1 MLHGNDC
8 TRPCGVGARALAP
21 PERGH
26 GYSLVMT
33 RSPAPARLSRTA
45 LVTALVAALASMTAT
60 PTRAAAQRGWNDS
73 TSRRL
78 VERAT
83 TRRQQQLAD
92 SGLVDYTAR
101 AHGYLTF
108 LGQLGDGFPLPPK
121 VVKADELE
129 LEVHWRAPNSSK
141 QWILGRRDTLLLPT
155 DINYHRDHLGIV
167 QNNFPDIIRL
177 GDGDEVE
184 DVAHPLSA
192 RGLAT
197 YEYQLSD
204 SLRFEIPGR
213 TIDVYEVKV
222 RPRDEREA
230 AAVGAV
236 YIAKDDG
243 QVVRMAFSFTRSAL
257 KDRQLEDVSI
267 VIENSLIEG
276 QFWLP
281 RRQEIEIRRTGSW
294 MDFPARGIIRGRWE
308 IRDYRVNQGGT
319 VALGPGPEIVYA
331 PPQRRAAFRWP
342 ERSIMAGIPDEV
354 SLATDED
361 FRQVQEEARRL
372 VRAQALERTRATLPS
387 ARSFSDLLRVTR
399 AEGLAVG
406 GGVRR
411 LLGAG
416 LDAGVLGRYGLS
428 DHEAKGVV
436 SLGWERA
443 DGTAFRL
450 RAFREYREA
459 GDDAETSRIR
469 NSIAAQEFGSDY
481 TQPFDARGVAASLQ
495 LGIRRG
501 LRWSLDGGY
510 EWHAPVAVAARP
522 STGRYAPTLPA
533 YRGEGIRVTLGAERP
548 VGRWWGGSTL
558 RARAAL
564 QLGRLDRRRGGGGD
578 SLAAPPGTFTRLY
591 VAAELLRDVGS
602 AQLQWRGT
610 GGAIRAQRD
619 PAPQL
624 LLFAGGPLSA
634 PGYDFHAFRSA
645 SLVTQH
651 LEWRFPVPFVG
662 VPLGRWG
669 RIPGQA
675 RLAPF
680 FHAVHASRGVPEAF
694 APPSVG
700 GAPGTGY
707 RAGWFPSVGIGAF
720 SFFDL
725 MRIDVARG
733 LRDGRWTFSLDL
745 NRDFWSIL

>member
-1 MLHGNDC
+1 M
-8 TRPCGVGARALAP
+8 TRP
-21 PERGH
+21 
-26 GYSLVMT
+26 
-33 RSPAPARLSRTA
+33 PAPARLSRVA
-45 LVTALVAALASMTAT
+45 LATVLLAALSAT
-60 PTRAAAQRGWNDS
+60 PRSAPAQRRWNDS

-83 TRRQQQLAD
+83 ERRARQLAD

-108 LGQLGDGFPLPPK
+108 LGQLGDGFPLAPK

-129 LEVHWRAPNSSK
+129 LEVYWRAPNSSK

-167 QNNFPDIIRL
+167 QNNFPEIIRL
-177 GDGDEVE
+177 GDGDEVQ

-197 YEYQLSD
+197 YEYLLSD

-222 RPRDEREA
+222 RPRDDREA

-257 KDRQLEDVSI
+257 KDEQLEDVSI

-276 QFWLP
+276 AWWLP

-308 IRDYRVNQGGT
+308 IRDYKVNQGST
-319 VALGPGPEIVYA
+319 VALAPGPEIVYA
-331 PPQRRAAFRWP
+331 PPQRRAGFRWP
-342 ERSIMAGIPDEV
+342 ERSILAGIPDEV
-354 SLATDED
+354 ALATDDD
-361 FRQVQEEARRL
+361 FRQVQDEARRL
-372 VRAQALERTRATLPS
+372 VRAQALQRAQATLPS
-387 ARSFSDLLRVTR
+387 ARAISDLLRVTR

-411 LLGAG
+411 RLGAG
-416 LDAGVLGRYGLS
+416 LDAGLLARYGLS
-428 DHEAKGVV
+428 DHEAKATL

-443 DGTAFRL
+443 DGTALRL

-459 GDDAETSRIR
+459 GDEPETSRIR

-481 TQPFDARGVAASLQ
+481 TQPFDARGVALSLQ
-495 LGIRRG
+495 LGMRAG

-510 EWHAPVAVAARP
+510 EWHDPVAVAARP
-522 STGRYAPTLPA
+522 SSGTYAATLPA
-533 YRGEGIRVTLGAERP
+533 YRGEGTRLTLAAERP
-548 VGRWWGGSTL
+548 VGGWWGGSTL
-558 RARAAL
+558 RLRGAL
-564 QLGRLDRRRGGGGD
+564 QLGRLDRRAGGGESGD
-578 SLAAPPGTFTRLY
+578 LLGAPAPGRY
-591 VAAELLRDVGS
+591 ARVYGSAELLRDVGR
-602 AQLQWRGT
+602 AQLQYRAT
-610 GGAIRAQRD
+610 GGAVRAQGD
-619 PAPQL
+619 PSAQL

-634 PGYDFHAFRSA
+634 PGYDFHAFRSTA
-645 SLVTQH
+645 LVTQH
-651 LEWRFPVPFVG
+651 LEWRVPVPFVG

-669 RIPGQA
+669 RIPAQA

-680 FHAVHASRGVPEAF
+680 VHVVHAARGVPGAF
-694 APPSVG
+694 ARPGPDDRGGGGDRSGWYPSVG
-700 GAPGTGY
+700 
-707 RAGWFPSVGIGAF
+707 VGAF

-725 MRIDVARG
+725 LRIDVGRG
-733 LRDGRWTFSLDL
+733 LRNGRWTFSLDI